1 MKTPSPNP
9 SKKNSRTNSPD
20 AGDHFSPA
28 AKAAEDEWV
37 AVGKVVGVFGIGG
50 EVKVEA
56 FTSFP
61 ERFAETPLLYAG
73 AQHTPFKVLRSHPHK
88 HHVLLQ
94 LEGTQ
99 TVEAAERLRGLT
111 LYIPADQIHAL
122 TENQYYLHDVVGL
135 RVLHVDGR
143 ELGTVKDIL
152 LTGGIDLFVVQSSQT
167 GKEILL
173 PAVKEFIK
181 TVDIPAGVL
190 EVDPIPGLFDDDGET
205 AF

>member
-1 MKTPSPNP
+1 MKTPSP
-9 SKKNSRTNSPD
+9 KKNSRTNSPD
-20 AGDHFSPA
+20 AADLAPPA
-28 AKAAEDEWV
+28 LIPAEDEWV
-37 AVGKVVGVFGIGG
+37 AVGQVVGVFGIGG

-61 ERFAETPLLYAG
+61 ERFAETPVLYAG
-73 AQHTPFKVLRSHPHK
+73 TRHAPYKVLRAHPHK
-88 HHVLLQ
+88 RHMLLQ
-94 LEGTQ
+94 LEGIQ
-99 TVEAAERLRGLT
+99 TIEAAERLRGLT

-122 TENQYYLHDVVGL
+122 SENQYYLHDVVGL

-152 LTGGIDLFVVQSSQT
+152 SSGGGVDLFVVQNSQT
-167 GKEILL
+167 GKQVLL

-190 EVDPIPGLFDDDGET
+190 EVDPIPGLFDDDFEA

>member
-1 MKTPSPNP
+1 MKTPSPKN
-9 SKKNSRTNSPD
+9 NSRAKNSPD
-20 AGDHFSPA
+20 AAHHVPPA
-28 AKAAEDEWV
+28 PPTAEDEWV

-61 ERFAETPLLYAG
+61 ERFTETPLLYAG
-73 AQHTPFKVLRSHPHK
+73 DQHTPYQVLRAHPHK
-88 HHVLLQ
+88 HHMLLQ
-94 LEGTQ
+94 LEGTDSI
-99 TVEAAERLRGLT
+99 EAAERLRGLT

-122 TENQYYLHDVVGL
+122 PENQYYLHDVVGL

-152 LTGGIDLFVVQSSQT
+152 LTGGVDLFVVESSYT
-167 GKEILL
+167 GKQILL

-181 TVDIPAGVL
+181 AVDIPAGVL
-190 EVDPIPGLFDDDGET
+190 EVDPIPGLFDDDFET